1 MKRARSISNKIYGIE
16 KQILLFLIFLFIALL
31 SLYIYFVGKS
41 IVNVVVREEV
51 EIQIAEINSEISE
64 LELDYISK
72 KNSINM
78 AFAQEQGFKSIS
90 NKTFIN
96 RGTLVGKSLTQRN
109 EI

>member
-16 KQILLFLIFLFIALL
+16 KQILLFLIFLFITLL

-78 AFAQEQGFKSIS
+78 AFAQEKGFKSIS